1 MFKTA
6 IILAGG
12 EGSRLKGITQEPKPL
27 ICVNGKP
34 HILNVINHIYL
45 WKFTKIIILVRKGQS
60 DLYKIH
66 LKKLCKEVIKNL
78 IIEIIEEREPMGTS
92 GWIMQN
98 LEILDDYFM
107 ALNSDTYFFE
117 NIYSTLFKIFR
128 KNQNALIAKAKNSR
142 NDSGSFSVN
151 EFSRIEKFQEKKDD
165 KDNLESAGIYLLKKE
180 SLQKLKKLFL
190 NFKNNFEFDIFPE
203 LIKNKSLYGYKSLTF
218 NHDYGTVNRLNNKD
232 EIIKKNQIKWLFIDR
247 DNTLNY
253 DLNSYTHKISD
264 LKRIK
269 ILDPLL
275 KGYQDNGYYLCVV
288 TNQSGIARGLY
299 TEKDMENFNAE
310 LSRELQKLGISL
322 QLFLFCPHKPED
334 SCNCRKPN
342 TGLLDYVDKIFGIDL
357 KKSIFIG
364 DKESDILCAKNYKI
378 SSLKLNL

>member
-1 MFKTA
+1 M
-6 IILAGG
+6 
-12 EGSRLKGITQEPKPL
+12 
-27 ICVNGKP
+27 
-34 HILNVINHIYL
+34 
-45 WKFTKIIILVRKGQS
+45 
-60 DLYKIH
+60 
-66 LKKLCKEVIKNL
+66 
-78 IIEIIEEREPMGTS
+78 
-92 GWIMQN
+92 
-98 LEILDDYFM
+98 
-107 ALNSDTYFFE
+107 
-117 NIYSTLFKIFR
+117 
-128 KNQNALIAKAKNSR
+128 
-142 NDSGSFSVN
+142 
-151 EFSRIEKFQEKKDD
+151 
-165 KDNLESAGIYLLKKE
+165 
-180 SLQKLKKLFL
+180 
-190 NFKNNFEFDIFPE
+190 
-203 LIKNKSLYGYKSLTF
+203 
-218 NHDYGTVNRLNNKD
+218 
-232 EIIKKNQIKWLFIDR
+232 
-247 DNTLNY
+247 NY